1 MKTEIINI
9 GTELLMGM
17 IVNTNGAY
25 LAKECTKLG
34 FGVYYQSVIGDN
46 PERIAEAIEIAS
58 SRADLILITGG
69 LGPTEDDITKETVA
83 KVFGKTLIEDE
94 TVKNNIRGLFA
105 KREWN
110 DVPNNNWKQAQ
121 VIEGAVVLH
130 NPLGTAPG
138 FILEAKNKT
147 IVMLPGPPREM
158 IPMVEEQV
166 VPYLKKKQ
174 DTVFITKMVKLC
186 GITESAVA
194 EKIEDLVGNQTNPTI
209 ATYAKEGEVHIRV
222 TASGVNK
229 TEAKKLVKP
238 VVKELKTRFGL
249 DVYTTDE
256 EETLETC
263 VVKMLAKHELTM
275 VTAESCTGGMIA
287 ATIVN
292 VPGAS
297 NVLKE
302 SFVTY
307 SNKAK
312 KKYLDVSK
320 ATLKKYTEYSD
331 KCAKEMTKG
340 AALLHDSDVS
350 IAVTGLAGPGGGTE
364 EKPVGLVYIGCYVK
378 GKVTVKEFRFHG
390 DRSMIRN
397 LAVVNGLDLLR
408 RCLIAQYENE

>member
-1 MKTEIINI
+1 MKAEIINI

-17 IVNTNGAY
+17 IVNTNAAY

-34 FGVYYQSVIGDN
+34 IGVYYQTVIGDN
-46 PERIAEAIEIAS
+46 PERIAEAIETAS
-58 SRADLILITGG
+58 TRADLILITGG

-83 KVFGKTLIEDE
+83 RVFGKSMIEDE
-94 TVKNNIRGLFA
+94 TVKDEIRRLFA
-105 KREWN
+105 KRGWN
-110 DVPNNNWKQAQ
+110 DIPNNNWKQAK
-121 VIEGAVVLH
+121 VIEGAFVLH
-130 NPLGTAPG
+130 NSLGTAPG
-138 FILEAKNKT
+138 LILEANNQT
-147 IVMLPGPPREM
+147 VVMLPGPPSEM
-158 IPMVEEQV
+158 IPMVSKQV

-174 DTVFITKMVKLC
+174 DTVFVTKMVKLC
-186 GITESAVA
+186 GITESAAA
-194 EKIEDLVGNQTNPTI
+194 EKIKELVLEQKNPTI

-222 TASGVNK
+222 TASGANES
-229 TEAKKLVKP
+229 EAKKLVKP
-238 VVKELKTRFGL
+238 VVKELKDRFGL

-256 EETLETC
+256 EETLESC
-263 VVKMLAKHELTM
+263 VVKLLAKHELTM

-287 ATIVN
+287 ATVVN

-320 ATLKKYTEYSD
+320 STLKKYTEYSD
-331 KCAKEMTKG
+331 KCAKEMAKG

-350 IAVTGLAGPGGGTE
+350 IAVTGLAGPGGGTD

-378 GKVTVKEFRFHG
+378 DKVTVKEFRFHG

-397 LAVVNGLDLLR
+397 LSVVNGLDLLR
-408 RCLIAQYENE
+408 RCLIAQYEN